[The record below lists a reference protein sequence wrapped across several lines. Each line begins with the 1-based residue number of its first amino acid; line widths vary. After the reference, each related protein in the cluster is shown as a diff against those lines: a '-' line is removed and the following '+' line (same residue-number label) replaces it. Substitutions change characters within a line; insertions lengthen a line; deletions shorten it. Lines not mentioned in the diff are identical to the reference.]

1 MVSIKI
7 KKNVKKTCL
16 KKSWVMDGW
25 EKNKKNIISHIV
37 GEEKSGKGSMIP
49 KNVILGVYEKFESSQ
64 KK

>member
-1 MVSIKI
+1 
-7 KKNVKKTCL
+7 
-16 KKSWVMDGW
+16 MDEW